1 MKLLTTKT
9 MRAIAL
15 CSLLSVLAAAPA
27 YAQDPAKI
35 EMNHLDR
42 FADRADKVI
51 NVTVDQQLLQLA
63 GSFLNPK
70 RSPDEAKIKELIL
83 GLKGIYVKR
92 FEFEKEG
99 AYTLA
104 DVDSIRTQLNGP
116 GWVKVA
122 DVRSKREGNYD
133 VVLMSEG
140 SVIKGLVV
148 LAAEPKA
155 FTVVNVVGPID
166 VAKLGELEGKF
177 GIPRLGL
184 EQIPGVTVTDKKKDK
199 DPGPNSEQEQQ
210 TDAPKRT
217 GKNPP
222 TLVRGEKPPT
232 E

>member
-1 MKLLTTKT
+1 M
-9 MRAIAL
+9 
-15 CSLLSVLAAAPA
+15 
-27 YAQDPAKI
+27 
-35 EMNHLDR
+35 
-42 FADRADKVI
+42 
-51 NVTVDQQLLQLA
+51 
-63 GSFLNPK
+63 
-70 RSPDEAKIKELIL
+70 
-83 GLKGIYVKR
+83 KR

-99 AYTLA
+99 AYTIA

-177 GIPRLGL
+177 GIPHMGL
-184 EQIPGVTVTDKKKDK
+184 EQIPGVTVTEKKKEKSPEPKND
-199 DPGPNSEQEQQ
+199 QEQS
-210 TDAPKRT
+210 DATKRNSN
-217 GKNPP
+217 NPP
-222 TLVRGEKPPT
+222 TLVRSEKPPT

>member
-15 CSLLSVLAAAPA
+15 CSVLSVLAAAPA

-177 GIPRLGL
+177 GIPHLGL
-184 EQIPGVTVTDKKKDK
+184 EQIPGVTVTEKKKDK
-199 DPGPNSEQEQQ
+199 DPETNNDQEQQ
-210 TDAPKRT
+210 TDATKRT
-217 GKNPP
+217 GKTPP

>member
-1 MKLLTTKT
+1 MKLLMSKSV
-9 MRAIAL
+9 RAIAL
-15 CSLLSVLAAAPA
+15 CFALSLIAALPV

-35 EMNHLDR
+35 EMTHLDR
-42 FADRADKVI
+42 FADQADKVI
-51 NVTVDQQLLQLA
+51 NVTVEEQLLRLA
-63 GSFLNPK
+63 ASFLNPK

-99 AYTLA
+99 AYTMA
-104 DVDSIRTQLNGP
+104 DVDSIRNQLNAP

-122 DVRSKREGNYD
+122 DVRSKHEGNYD

-140 SVIKGLVV
+140 SVIKGLAV

-155 FTVVNVVGPID
+155 FTVVNIVGPVD
-166 VAKLGELEGKF
+166 VAKLAELEGKF
-177 GIPRLGL
+177 GIPHLGL
-184 EQIPGVTVTDKKKDK
+184 EQIPGVTVTEKNKEKSK
-199 DPGPNSEQEQQ
+199 ESNKEQSDQ
-210 TDAPKRT
+210 TPRD

-222 TLVRGEKPPT
+222 ALVRTEKPPT

>member
-1 MKLLTTKT
+1 MKLPLTKS
-9 MRAIAL
+9 MRAVAFCSAL
-15 CSLLSVLAAAPA
+15 SLIAAATA

-35 EMNHLDR
+35 EMKHLDR
-42 FADRADKVI
+42 FADQADKVI
-51 NVTVDQQLLQLA
+51 NVTVGEQLLQLA
-63 GSFLNPK
+63 ASFLNPK

-99 AYTLA
+99 AYTMA
-104 DVDSIRTQLNGP
+104 DVDSIRNQLNGP

-122 DVRSKREGNYD
+122 DVRSKHEGNYD

-140 SVIKGLVV
+140 SVIKGLAV

-155 FTVVNVVGPID
+155 FTVVNIVGPVD
-166 VAKLGELEGKF
+166 VAKLAELEGKF
-177 GIPRLGL
+177 GIPHFGL
-184 EQIPGVTVTDKKKDK
+184 EQIPGVTVTEKNKDK
-199 DPGPNSEQEQQ
+199 SKESNKDQS
-210 TDAPKRT
+210 DATPRD

-222 TLVRGEKPPT
+222 ALVRTEKPPT

>member
-1 MKLLTTKT
+1 MKLLIIKSV
-9 MRAIAL
+9 RAIAL
-15 CSLLSVLAAAPA
+15 GSLLSVLAAAPA

-35 EMNHLDR
+35 EMSHLDR

-122 DVRSKREGNYD
+122 DVRSKHEGNYD

-177 GIPRLGL
+177 GIPHLGL
-184 EQIPGVTVTDKKKDK
+184 EQIPGVTVTEKKKEK
-199 DPGPNSEQEQQ
+199 NPETNNEQEQQ
-210 TDAPKRT
+210 TDSTKRT
-217 GKNPP
+217 GKTPP

>member
-15 CSLLSVLAAAPA
+15 CWVLSVLAAAQA

-177 GIPRLGL
+177 GIPHLGL
-184 EQIPGVTVTDKKKDK
+184 EQIPGVTVTEKKKEKNPDT
-199 DPGPNSEQEQQ
+199 NNEQEQQ
-210 TDAPKRT
+210 TDATKRT
-217 GKNPP
+217 GKTPP